1 MMQQQPMMSPQGRP
15 PQGRPPQ
22 GRPPQGAPR
31 QGIAQLN
38 PNVPM
43 QTQLNQFSK
52 LPPQQLEAR
61 KNESFLTAI
70 AAEQQAA
77 KAEAAQREKL
87 MSENPKLATDEK
99 IIDRLRQSTIAS
111 MMPPTNPM
119 PNVMDKAGGV
129 AGVLQNKAANRKRS
143 MNKLTSAGLPA
154 TGKPP
159 IQNMAGGGILGYKD
173 GGYVPS
179 EEEIAAYLRENPAI
193 AKYDDAKDRAIT
205 ELTKRFSQKSS
216 GLSRRRIA
224 GGITDEQID
233 KVLADNKYMGDDRAK
248 AKEALIDREER
259 KRKRI
264 DPSLRDM
271 AAAQA
276 GGSSI
281 PRAGEE
287 DASLAIAELERQEEI
302 QKIIDSGGSGDGE
315 NKSLAAAVEE
325 AQEAATNPIPI
336 TPAPLTGPAAGPAA
350 GPAGATAGPAAGPAG
365 ATAGSAGANAQ
376 LSRQEQIDEAIGAI
390 GTKDYKKDVD
400 KKQVT
405 KALGQSY
412 INTLTGMQEANPE
425 AKKLEEEERL
435 DARFNPDDRIG
446 KLGERQQKRMQDYLT
461 ERESPER
468 QAYLK
473 RLAMYNS
480 MGKGGLGSI
489 VGGMNRGLQ
498 NYELAQDKSK
508 SSGLGALTALE
519 DTDITRKTN
528 VLEKS
533 TTGASTLGESIRADR
548 RSSMN
553 TGANIAE
560 ADLTAARTEV
570 KNAFDRGVQIA
581 GLDIKS
587 YANKLSADMNMLIKE
602 ANTLQELNVV
612 RKTLTD
618 ALSEMNNVLAEDTAG
633 QRTYNKNR
641 EKITA
646 EERAA
651 IERGEKA
658 TTSEGQ
664 VVKDWLNRKEVL
676 RRDYGIDNIQKIL
689 KAKEA
694 EILRKTSGGGGSS
707 GTAILNPAQQAA
719 LNAI

>member
-143 MNKLTSAGLPA
+143 MNKLANAGLPA

-159 IQNMAGGGILGYKD
+159 IQNMAGGGILGYQT

-193 AKYDDAKDRAIT
+193 AKYDNAKDKAIT
-205 ELTKRFSQKSS
+205 ALTKRFNQKSS
-216 GLSRRRIA
+216 GLNRRRIA

-271 AAAQA
+271 AAAA
-276 GGSSI
+276 VKDEDLKIPSGSSI

-302 QKIIDSGGSGDGE
+302 QKIIDKGGSSSGD
-315 NKSLAAAVEE
+315 KSLAAAVEE
-325 AQEAATNPIPI
+325 AQKAATNPIPI
-336 TPAPLTGPAAGPAA
+336 TPAPLTGPAAGPAGATAGPA
-350 GPAGATAGPAAGPAG
+350 GPAGATAGTTTTGVP
-365 ATAGSAGANAQ
+365 TI
-376 LSRQEQIDEAIGAI
+376 EQMMQ
-390 GTKDYKKDVD
+390 KDYTENVGE
-400 KKQVT
+400 KQVT
-405 KALGQSY
+405 EALGQPY
-412 INTLTGMQEANPE
+412 INTLTGMQEADPE
-425 AKKLEEEERL
+425 AKKLAEEQRL

-446 KLGERQQKRMQDYLT
+446 KLGRKQQERYEGILNAQQDPARMQKLKRIAMGIGAAGQTDMGGIAAGIGAANLNFERQKDLSQ
-461 ERESPER
+461 
-468 QAYLK
+468 
-473 RLAMYNS
+473 LA
-480 MGKGGLGSI
+480 GS
-489 VGGMNRGLQ
+489 RGL
-498 NYELAQDKSK
+498 AS
-508 SSGLGALTALE
+508 LE

-548 RSSMN
+548 RSGMT

-560 ADLTAARTEV
+560 ADLTAARTDV
-570 KNAFDRGVQIA
+570 KNAFDRDVQIA
-581 GLDIKS
+581 GISAKQ

-602 ANTLQELNVV
+602 ANSVQALAQVQEQLNKAV
-612 RKTLTD
+612 
-618 ALSEMNNVLAEDTAG
+618 E
-633 QRTYNKNR
+633 
-641 EKITA
+641 TA
-646 EERAA
+646 EKAINDKFNQSRINSIKARLNDEARERLNNGEPPSLLKKNFCRMQCY
-651 IERGEKA
+651 IEK
-658 TTSEGQ
+658 
-664 VVKDWLNRKEVL
+664 
-676 RRDYGIDNIQKIL
+676 
-689 KAKEA
+689 
-694 EILRKTSGGGGSS
+694 
-707 GTAILNPAQQAA
+707 P
-719 LNAI
+719 

>member
-143 MNKLTSAGLPA
+143 MNKLASAGLPA

-159 IQNMAGGGILGYKD
+159 IQNMAGGGILGYQT

-193 AKYDDAKDRAIT
+193 AKYDNAKDKAIT
-205 ELTKRFSQKSS
+205 ALTKRFNQKSS
-216 GLSRRRIA
+216 GLNRRRIA

-271 AAAQA
+271 AAAA
-276 GGSSI
+276 VKDEDLKIPSGSSI

-302 QKIIDSGGSGDGE
+302 QKIIDKGGSSSGD
-315 NKSLAAAVEE
+315 KSLAAAVEE
-325 AQEAATNPIPI
+325 AQKAATNPIPI
-336 TPAPLTGPAAGPAA
+336 TPAPLTGPAAGPA
-350 GPAGATAGPAAGPAG
+350 GATAGP
-365 ATAGSAGANAQ
+365 AGSAGANAQ
-376 LSRQEQIDEAIGAI
+376 LSRQEQIDQAIGAM
-390 GTKDYKKDVD
+390 GTKDYTENVGE
-400 KKQVT
+400 KQVT
-405 KALGQSY
+405 EALGQPY
-412 INTLTGMQEANPE
+412 INTLTGMQEADPE
-425 AKKLEEEERL
+425 AKKLAEEQRL

-446 KLGERQQKRMQDYLT
+446 KLGRKQQERYEGILNAQQDPARMQKLKRIAMGIGAAGQTDMGGIAAGIGAANLNFERQKDLSQ
-461 ERESPER
+461 
-468 QAYLK
+468 
-473 RLAMYNS
+473 LA
-480 MGKGGLGSI
+480 GS
-489 VGGMNRGLQ
+489 RGL
-498 NYELAQDKSK
+498 AS
-508 SSGLGALTALE
+508 LE

-548 RSSMN
+548 RSGMT

-560 ADLTAARTEV
+560 ADLTAARTDV
-570 KNAFDRGVQIA
+570 KNAFDRDVQIA
-581 GLDIKS
+581 GISAKQ

-602 ANTLQELNVV
+602 ANSVQALAQVQNQLNKAVETAEKAINDKFNQSRINSIKARLNNEARERLNNGEPPESYEEEFLQEAMLY
-612 RKTLTD
+612 RK
-618 ALSEMNNVLAEDTAG
+618 AL
-633 QRTYNKNR
+633 
-641 EKITA
+641 
-646 EERAA
+646 EERLGIARLRNSIAEKRNA
-651 IERGEKA
+651 I
-658 TTSEGQ
+658 S
-664 VVKDWLNRKEVL
+664 
-676 RRDYGIDNIQKIL
+676 
-689 KAKEA
+689 
-694 EILRKTSGGGGSS
+694 GGGSS

>member
-1 MMQQQPMMSPQGRP
+1 MIQQPMMSPQGRP
-15 PQGRPPQ
+15 QKGIPQV
-22 GRPPQGAPR
+22 
-31 QGIAQLN
+31 N

-43 QTQLNQFSK
+43 QTQLNQFSR

-61 KNESFLTAI
+61 KNESFLAAI

-87 MSENPKLATDEK
+87 MLENPELATDEK
-99 IIDRLRQSTIAS
+99 IIDRLRKSTIAS
-111 MMPPTNPM
+111 MMPPANSM
-119 PNVMDKAGGV
+119 PNVMDKARGV
-129 AGVLQNKAANRKRS
+129 AGILQNKTAKRKRN
-143 MNKLTSAGLPA
+143 MNKLVSAGLPA

-159 IQNMAGGGILGYKD
+159 IKNMAGGGILGYQD

-193 AKYDDAKDRAIT
+193 AKYPDAKDRAIT
-205 ELTKRFSQKSS
+205 ALTKRFNQKSS

-233 KVLADNKYMGDDRAK
+233 KVLADNKYMGGDRAK

-287 DASLAIAELERQEEI
+287 DASLAIAELKRQEAV
-302 QKIIDSGGSGDGE
+302 QKIIDSGGSGD
-315 NKSLAAAVEE
+315 KSLAAAVEKTQRE
-325 AQEAATNPIPI
+325 ATDPIAT
-336 TPAPLTGPAAGPAA
+336 TTDPLIGPAGDATANS
-350 GPAGATAGPAAGPAG
+350 AGATAG
-365 ATAGSAGANAQ
+365 TNAQ
-376 LSRQEQIDEAIGAI
+376 FSRQEQIDKAIGDI
-390 GTKDYKKDVD
+390 DTKDYTKGVGE
-400 KKQVT
+400 KQVT
-405 KALGQSY
+405 DALGQPY
-412 INTLTGMQEANPE
+412 IDTLASMQEANPE
-425 AKKLEEEERL
+425 TKRIAEEKRL
-435 DARFNPDDRIG
+435 DNRFNPEDRIG
-446 KLGERQQKRMQDYLT
+446 ALGRKQQERYEGILNAQQDPARMQNLRRIAMGIGAAGQTDMGGIAAGIGAANLNFERQKDLSQ
-461 ERESPER
+461 
-468 QAYLK
+468 
-473 RLAMYNS
+473 LA
-480 MGKGGLGSI
+480 GS
-489 VGGMNRGLQ
+489 RGL
-498 NYELAQDKSK
+498 AS
-508 SSGLGALTALE
+508 LE
-519 DTDITRKTN
+519 DTDINRKTN
-528 VLEKS
+528 VLERS

-548 RSSMN
+548 RSSMA

-587 YANKLSADMNMLIKE
+587 YANKLSADMNQEIRA

-618 ALSEMNNVLAEDTAG
+618 ALSKMNNVLTEDTVG
-633 QRTYNKNR
+633 QRTYNKNL

-658 TTSEGQ
+658 TTLEGQ

-689 KAKEA
+689 RAKEA
-694 EILRKTSGGGGSS
+694 EILRKTSGGGGSVDYDK
-707 GTAILNPAQQAA
+707 LPD
-719 LNAI
+719 

>member
-143 MNKLTSAGLPA
+143 MNKLANAGLPA

-159 IQNMAGGGILGYKD
+159 IQNMAGGGILGYQT

-193 AKYDDAKDRAIT
+193 AKYDNAKDKAIT
-205 ELTKRFSQKSS
+205 ALTKRFNQKSS
-216 GLSRRRIA
+216 GLNRRRIA

-271 AAAQA
+271 AAAA
-276 GGSSI
+276 VKDEDLKIPSGSSI

-302 QKIIDSGGSGDGE
+302 QKIIDKGGSSSGD
-315 NKSLAAAVEE
+315 KSLAAAVEE
-325 AQEAATNPIPI
+325 AQKAATNPIPI
-336 TPAPLTGPAAGPAA
+336 TPAPLTGPAAGPAGATAGPA
-350 GPAGATAGPAAGPAG
+350 GPAGATAGTTTTGVP
-365 ATAGSAGANAQ
+365 TI
-376 LSRQEQIDEAIGAI
+376 EQMMQ
-390 GTKDYKKDVD
+390 KDYTENVGE
-400 KKQVT
+400 KQVT
-405 KALGQSY
+405 EALGQPY
-412 INTLTGMQEANPE
+412 INTLTGMQEADPE
-425 AKKLEEEERL
+425 AKKLAEEQRL

-446 KLGERQQKRMQDYLT
+446 KLGRKQQERYEGILNAQQDPARMQKLKRIAMGIGAAGQTDMGGIAAGIGAANLNFERQKDLSQ
-461 ERESPER
+461 
-468 QAYLK
+468 
-473 RLAMYNS
+473 LA
-480 MGKGGLGSI
+480 GS
-489 VGGMNRGLQ
+489 RGL
-498 NYELAQDKSK
+498 AS
-508 SSGLGALTALE
+508 LE

-548 RSSMN
+548 RSGMT

-560 ADLTAARTEV
+560 ADLTAARTDV
-570 KNAFDRGVQIA
+570 KNAFDRDVQIA
-581 GLDIKS
+581 GISAKQ
-587 YANKLSADMNMLIKE
+587 YANELSADMNLLIKE
-602 ANTLQELNVV
+602 ANSVQALAQVQEQLNEAVETAEKAINDKFNQSRINSIKARLNNEARERLNNGEPPESYEEEFLQEAMLY
-612 RKTLTD
+612 RK
-618 ALSEMNNVLAEDTAG
+618 AL
-633 QRTYNKNR
+633 
-641 EKITA
+641 
-646 EERAA
+646 EERLGIARLRNSIAEKRNA
-651 IERGEKA
+651 I
-658 TTSEGQ
+658 S
-664 VVKDWLNRKEVL
+664 
-676 RRDYGIDNIQKIL
+676 
-689 KAKEA
+689 
-694 EILRKTSGGGGSS
+694 GGGSS

>member
-1 MMQQQPMMSPQGRP
+1 MMQQQPMMS

-43 QTQLNQFSK
+43 QTQLNQLSK

-61 KNESFLTAI
+61 KNESFLAAI

-87 MSENPKLATDEK
+87 MLENPELATDEK

-119 PNVMDKAGGV
+119 PSVMDKAQGV
-129 AGVLQNKAANRKRS
+129 AGVLQNKTAKRKRS
-143 MNKLTSAGLPA
+143 MNNLANAGLPA

-159 IQNMAGGGILGYKD
+159 MKSMASGGILGYKD

-193 AKYDDAKDRAIT
+193 ATYDDAKDRAIT
-205 ELTKRFSQKSS
+205 ALTKRFNQKSS

-224 GGITDEQID
+224 EGITDEQID
-233 KVLADNKYMGDDRAK
+233 KVLDDNKYMGNKLDDAARAK

-276 GGSSI
+276 GSSDLGIPSGSSI

-287 DASLAIAELERQEEI
+287 NASLAIAELERQEEI

-325 AQEAATNPIPI
+325 AQEASTNPIPI
-336 TPAPLTGPAAGPAA
+336 TPAPLTGPAAGPAGATA
-350 GPAGATAGPAAGPAG
+350 GPAGATAGTTTGVP
-365 ATAGSAGANAQ
+365 TIEQMMQKDYTKNVEDDQ
-376 LSRQEQIDEAIGAI
+376 LS
-390 GTKDYKKDVD
+390 
-400 KKQVT
+400 
-405 KALGQSY
+405 KALGDDLLKG
-412 INTLTGMQEANPE
+412 IKDRANVNPMDRQM
-425 AKKLEEEERL
+425 EEEGRL
-435 DARFNPDDRIG
+435 DARFNPEDRIG

-498 NYELAQDKSK
+498 NYERAQDKGK
-508 SSGLGALTALE
+508 GSGLGALTALE
-519 DTDITRKTN
+519 DTDISRKTKA
-528 VLEKS
+528 VQDS
-533 TTGASTLGESIRADR
+533 TAAAATLGDR
-548 RSSMN
+548 
-553 TGANIAE
+553 IAQQQDS
-560 ADLTAARTEV
+560 AVSAQINVSTIDLNAAKQDV
-570 KNAFDRGVQIA
+570 KNAFDRDIQIA
-581 GLDIKS
+581 GMSAKQ
-587 YANKLSADMNMLIKE
+587 YANELSANMNMLIKE
-602 ANTLQELNVV
+602 ANNTSALAQVQKQLNEAVETAQKSINDKFNSSRINSARNKLDDAAKERLRTGGKPESPEEELLQ
-612 RKTLTD
+612 D
-618 ALSEMNNVLAEDTAG
+618 AMAYKKAL
-633 QRTYNKNR
+633 
-641 EKITA
+641 
-646 EERAA
+646 EEQLGIAA
-651 IERGEKA
+651 IQKSIAERRNA
-658 TTSEGQ
+658 IS
-664 VVKDWLNRKEVL
+664 
-676 RRDYGIDNIQKIL
+676 
-689 KAKEA
+689 
-694 EILRKTSGGGGSS
+694 GGGSS

-719 LNAI
+719 LEAI

>member
-1 MMQQQPMMSPQGRP
+1 MMQQQPMMS
-15 PQGRPPQ
+15 PQ

-43 QTQLNQFSK
+43 QTQLNQLSK

-61 KNESFLTAI
+61 KNESFLAAI

-87 MSENPKLATDEK
+87 MLENPELATDEK

-119 PNVMDKAGGV
+119 PSVMDKAQGV
-129 AGVLQNKAANRKRS
+129 AGVLQNKTAKRKRS
-143 MNKLTSAGLPA
+143 MNKLANAGLPA

-159 IQNMAGGGILGYKD
+159 MKSMASGGILGYKD

-193 AKYDDAKDRAIT
+193 TAYDDAKDRAIT
-205 ELTKRFSQKSS
+205 ALTKRFNQKSS

-224 GGITDEQID
+224 EGITDEQID
-233 KVLADNKYMGDDRAK
+233 KVLDDNKYMGDDRAK

-271 AAAQA
+271 AAVQA
-276 GGSSI
+276 GSSDLGIPSGSSI

-336 TPAPLTGPAAGPAA
+336 TPAPLTGPAAGPAGATA
-350 GPAGATAGPAAGPAG
+350 GPAGATAGPAG
-365 ATAGSAGANAQ
+365 ATAGTNAQ

-390 GTKDYKKDVD
+390 GTKDYTKGVGE
-400 KKQVT
+400 KQVT
-405 KALGQSY
+405 DALGQPY

-425 AKKLEEEERL
+425 AKKLAEEQRL

-498 NYELAQDKSK
+498 NYELAQDKGK

-519 DTDITRKTN
+519 DTDINRRTN
-528 VLEKS
+528 VLERS

-548 RSSMN
+548 RSSMT

-570 KNAFDRGVQIA
+570 KNAFDRDVQIVGMSA
-581 GLDIKS
+581 KQ
-587 YANKLSADMNMLIKE
+587 YANELSADMNMLIKE
-602 ANTLQELNVV
+602 ANNTSALAQVQKQLNEAVETAQKSINDKFNSSRINSARNTLD
-612 RKTLTD
+612 D
-618 ALSEMNNVLAEDTAG
+618 AAKERLRTGGKPESSEEEFLQDAMAYKKALEEQLGIAE
-633 QRTYNKNR
+633 
-641 EKITA
+641 
-646 EERAA
+646 
-651 IERGEKA
+651 
-658 TTSEGQ
+658 
-664 VVKDWLNRKEVL
+664 
-676 RRDYGIDNIQKIL
+676 IQKSITEKRNAL
-689 KAKEA
+689 
-694 EILRKTSGGGGSS
+694 SGGGGSVDYDK
-707 GTAILNPAQQAA
+707 LPD
-719 LNAI
+719 